1 MLAQEIFGLAT
12 FFLELRVRHM
22 DAFMSPAMTPMYRCG
37 WCERCVGEQDKWF
50 KDLRAY
56 YKVSCPQRGW
66 FYGWT
71 GLCERCAEQEWKEFR
86 REESEEQDEKMKHLI
101 CQRALDS
108 WGDRLADRL
117 EKELQMPVHVEYR
130 GNGGREKA
138 ARKKSKRQIVAS
150 IYFWLDLRNH

>member
-1 MLAQEIFGLAT
+1 
-12 FFLELRVRHM
+12 
-22 DAFMSPAMTPMYRCG
+22 MSHSMIPMYRCG
-37 WCERCVGEQDKWF
+37 WCERCVGEEDKWF
-50 KDLRAY
+50 TDLRAY